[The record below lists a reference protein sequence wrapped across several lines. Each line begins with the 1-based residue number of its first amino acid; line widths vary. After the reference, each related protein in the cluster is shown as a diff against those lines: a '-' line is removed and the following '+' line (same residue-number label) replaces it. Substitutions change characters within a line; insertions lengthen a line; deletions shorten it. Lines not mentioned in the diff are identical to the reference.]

1 MKRLDYGGSAY
12 HRAEATV
19 LMRSVAGEGPWSG
32 FGERPAVMGLM
43 EQREW
48 EPVTGARLIGFGVG
62 FGLLLL
68 LIIRSEPGFVFL
80 LDHANLLFH
89 EAGHPVVGLFSS
101 RLETY
106 GGTIGQLVFPCVLA
120 VSFWRKGQTLGFA
133 AGCIWFFENWF
144 NIARYMADA
153 RALEL
158 PLVGGGDHDW
168 NTILTRW
175 GLLQY
180 DTRIAAAL
188 RLIAWLGIATICS
201 WVLWRAWCDRRRGSP
216 EPDPAAAAPTCP
228 GRPDY
233 SR

>member
-1 MKRLDYGGSAY
+1 MQ
-12 HRAEATV
+12 
-19 LMRSVAGEGPWSG
+19 WSG
-32 FGERPAVMGLM
+32 FGERPAVIRLM

-68 LIIRSEPGFVFL
+68 LIFRSEPGFVFL

-89 EAGHPVVGLFSS
+89 EAGHPAVGLFSS

-153 RALEL
+153 RRLEL

-180 DTRIAAAL
+180 DTRIAVAL
-188 RLIAWLGIATICS
+188 RLIAWLGIASTCA
-201 WVLWRAWCDRRRGSP
+201 WVLWRAWQDRRRP
-216 EPDPAAAAPTCP
+216 AAEPDFV
-228 GRPDY
+228 
-233 SR
+233 

>member
-1 MKRLDYGGSAY
+1 L
-12 HRAEATV
+12 
-19 LMRSVAGEGPWSG
+19 RSNAN
-32 FGERPAVMGLM
+32 FGECPAVIAPM

-48 EPVTGARLIGFGVG
+48 ESVSGPKLIGFALG

-68 LIIRSEPGFVFL
+68 LIFRSEPGFVFL

-133 AGCIWFFENWF
+133 AACIWFFENWF

-153 RALEL
+153 RKQEL
-158 PLVGGGDHDW
+158 PLVGGDDHDW
-168 NTILTRW
+168 FTIFTRW
-175 GLLQY
+175 DLLQY

-188 RLIAWLGIATICS
+188 NLVGWIGIAAVCV
-201 WVLWRAWCDRRRGSP
+201 WVLWRALQDRRR
-216 EPDPAAAAPTCP
+216 PAAQLDSLTC
-228 GRPDY
+228 
-233 SR
+233 S